1 VEKLGQY
8 DTKFGKVDRTKEPEA
23 YSKYLAQSIKKVATL
38 DFTSERKTMSTVV
51 TGFSEVGNSILLK
64 GAPER
69 VIQKCSTYKNNKGEI
84 KPLSK

>member
-1 VEKLGQY
+1 
-8 DTKFGKVDRTKEPEA
+8 
-23 YSKYLAQSIKKVATL
+23 
-38 DFTSERKTMSTVV
+38 MSTVV
-51 TGFSEVGNSILLK
+51 TGFSGVGNSILLK